1 MEENKNVLTIE
12 EVYTESKTGS
22 REKNEDAVY
31 YNADFIAV
39 IDGATSKTEADLD
52 GKTGGQLC
60 AGQIV
65 NTIRNLKGDITA
77 PEAARQI
84 WKDLKEME
92 NKYRLEEKGIHSCAS
107 AVIFSCFRKEIWL
120 VGDCRYMINGQ
131 EYSEV
136 KHIDRVLSEARAAAV
151 HMLLE
156 KGITE
161 EQLMEHDLSR
171 EMILPLLREQKYL
184 ENGPKPYGYPV
195 FNCHTEPGNIIIRK
209 VPDKSSIVLASDG
222 YPVLKETLAE
232 SERELSE
239 ILKKDPLCYKEYC
252 STKGLKKGNVSFDDR
267 SYIRFWLK

>member
-1 MEENKNVLTIE
+1 MEWNKNVLTIE

-39 IDGATSKTEADLD
+39 IDGATSKTEAELD
-52 GKTGGQLC
+52 GETGGRLC
-60 AGQIV
+60 ARQIV

-84 WKDLKEME
+84 WLDLKEME

-120 VGDCRYMINGQ
+120 VGDCRYMINGK
-131 EYSEV
+131 EYSGI
-136 KHIDRVLSEARAAAV
+136 KQIDRILSEARAAAV
-151 HMLLE
+151 HMLLG

-184 ENGPKPYGYPV
+184 ENGPEPYGYPV
-195 FNCHTEPGNIIIRK
+195 FNCYTEPGDIIIRK

-222 YPVLKETLAE
+222 YPVLKGTLAE

-239 ILKKDPLCYKEYC
+239 ILKNDPLCYKVYC

-267 SYIRFWLK
+267 SYIRFSLK

>member
-1 MEENKNVLTIE
+1 MEWNKNVLTIE

-77 PEAARQI
+77 QEAARQI
-84 WKDLKEME
+84 WQDLKEME

-184 ENGPKPYGYPV
+184 ENGPEPYGYPV

-267 SYIRFWLK
+267 SYIRFSLK

>member
-1 MEENKNVLTIE
+1 MEWNKNVLTIE

-39 IDGATSKTEADLD
+39 IDGATSKTEAELD

-60 AGQIV
+60 ARQIV
-65 NTIRNLKGDITA
+65 NTIRNLKGDITG

-84 WKDLKEME
+84 WLDLKEME
-92 NKYRLEEKGIHSCAS
+92 NRYRLEEKGIHSCAS

-161 EQLMEHDLSR
+161 EQLMEHDFSR
-171 EMILPLLREQKYL
+171 EMILLLLREQKYL
-184 ENGPKPYGYPV
+184 ENGPEPYGYPV

-267 SYIRFWLK
+267 SYIRFSLK

>member
-1 MEENKNVLTIE
+1 MEWNKNVLAIE

-65 NTIRNLKGDITA
+65 NTIRNLKGNITA

-84 WKDLKEME
+84 WQDLKEME

-184 ENGPKPYGYPV
+184 ENGPEPYGYPV

-267 SYIRFWLK
+267 SYIRFSLK

>member
-1 MEENKNVLTIE
+1 MEWNKNVLTIE

-77 PEAARQI
+77 QEAARQI
-84 WKDLKEME
+84 WLDLKEME

-161 EQLMEHDLSR
+161 EQLMEHDFSR

-184 ENGPKPYGYPV
+184 ENGPEPYGYPV

-267 SYIRFWLK
+267 SYIRFSLK